1 MAALME
7 APEDDG
13 TPKVM
18 DVPSNL
24 FDSLYEHR
32 RAAKDRS
39 VTESLY
45 FDRNPMNNSSF
56 HNLLI
61 GEGESQLLY
70 SKSAERDKIALE
82 QFQMISV
89 VGRGTFGKVF
99 LAFLPSSEKYYAL
112 KSMRK
117 DVIVDKNS
125 LENINLERLIML

>member
-7 APEDDG
+7 APDDDG
-13 TPKVM
+13 TPKVIN
-18 DVPSNL
+18 VPSND

-70 SKSAERDKIALE
+70 SKSSERDKIALE
-82 QFQMISV
+82 EFQMISV

-99 LAFLPSSEKYYAL
+99 LAYLPSSEKYYAL

>member
-7 APEDDG
+7 APDDDG
-13 TPKVM
+13 TPKVIN
-18 DVPSNL
+18 VPSND

-70 SKSAERDKIALE
+70 SKSSERDKIALE
-82 QFQMISV
+82 EF
-89 VGRGTFGKVF
+89 
-99 LAFLPSSEKYYAL
+99 
-112 KSMRK
+112 
-117 DVIVDKNS
+117 
-125 LENINLERLIML
+125 